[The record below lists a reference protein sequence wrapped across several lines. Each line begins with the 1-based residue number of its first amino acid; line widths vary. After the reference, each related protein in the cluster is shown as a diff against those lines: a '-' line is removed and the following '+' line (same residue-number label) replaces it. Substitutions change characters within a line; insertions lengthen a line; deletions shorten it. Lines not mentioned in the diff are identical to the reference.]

1 MKLDKKQMPQLTVLG
16 VLLVACVGFVA
27 FQLTSG
33 NAVPPA
39 PLKRADSA
47 SKANAAAGT
56 ADDETQVAALTGPA
70 TEFIRR
76 DPFQPVPLP
85 IDPESIPPPPPA
97 QQTDTQHSKRPDFP
111 ANTGRVPPIGIDP
124 FPVNTRTDGTIE
136 IKSADGEEK
145 DPDFTL
151 TGIVRGVQ
159 NVAIIRV
166 GQSGRYVVKPGQL
179 VEGRYLV
186 LYVTNDSATLVYK
199 GRRIE
204 IKLGGVKNAS

>member
-1 MKLDKKQMPQLTVLG
+1 MT
-16 VLLVACVGFVA
+16 
-27 FQLTSG
+27 
-33 NAVPPA
+33 
-39 PLKRADSA
+39 
-47 SKANAAAGT
+47 
-56 ADDETQVAALTGPA
+56 ALTGPA
-70 TEFIRR
+70 TELVRR

-85 IDPESIPPPPPA
+85 IDPDSIPPPSPT
-97 QQTDTQHSKRPDFP
+97 QQIDTHHGKHPDF
-111 ANTGRVPPIGIDP
+111 RVPPINIGP
-124 FPVNTRTDGTIE
+124 YPVNTGTGRPIE
-136 IKSADGEEK
+136 VRPAGDQEK
-145 DPDFTL
+145 DPDFML

>member
-1 MKLDKKQMPQLTVLG
+1 MKLDKKQMPQLIVLG
-16 VLLVACVGFVA
+16 VLLVACVSFVA
-27 FQLTSG
+27 FQLSGG

-39 PLKRADSA
+39 PVKRADSA

-70 TEFIRR
+70 TEFVRR

-85 IDPESIPPPPPA
+85 IDPESIPPPA
-97 QQTDTQHSKRPDFP
+97 QQQAVTPDGKRPNFP
-111 ANTGRVPPIGIDP
+111 ANTGRVPPMGIGS
-124 FPVNTRTDGTIE
+124 FPVNTGTGGILD
-136 IKSADGEEK
+136 IKPAGEEN

-186 LYVTNDSATLVYK
+186 LYVTNDSATLTYK

>member
-1 MKLDKKQMPQLTVLG
+1 MKLDKKQIPQLIVLG

-27 FQLTSG
+27 FQLSGG

-39 PLKRADSA
+39 PLKQADSA
-47 SKANAAAGT
+47 SKTNGAAG
-56 ADDETQVAALTGPA
+56 AANDETQVAALTGSA

-85 IDPESIPPPPPA
+85 IDPESIPPPPE
-97 QQTDTQHSKRPDFP
+97 QQAVTQHSKRPDLQ

-124 FPVNTRTDGTIE
+124 FHVNTGTGGTIE
-136 IKSADGEEK
+136 IKPAGEEK

-166 GQSGRYVVKPGQL
+166 GQSGRYVVRPGQF

-186 LYVTNDSATLVYK
+186 LYVTDDSATLVYK